1 MISNFV
7 VGIDPGQMGAEAVLE
22 SPRVNGG
29 PSFVRV
35 TEAPWRRA
43 TTRAKTLG
51 RKKTKGEWLVAGLIS
66 RAIGW
71 TSKTQDD
78 VTHVFLEAPA
88 MGVKAGIISGLWRGV
103 IETVSFY
110 SQNKGRGPLRL
121 HVIAP
126 QTWKKALSLR
136 GKSGIERT
144 GGKAAK
150 RAGEA
155 WKAGKQESID
165 LCQRL
170 YPHVNLCRKPGG
182 KPDDN
187 FAEAVLIAHY
197 GATVILPTL
206 KEG

>member
-7 VGIDPGQMGAEAVLE
+7 VGIDPGQMGAEAILE
-22 SPRVNGG
+22 WRRPFGGTPVISVSP
-29 PSFVRV
+29 
-35 TEAPWRRA
+35 APWRPA

-51 RKKTKGEWLVAGLIS
+51 RKKTKGGWLVREMVE
-66 RAIGW
+66 RAKGW
-71 TSKTQDD
+71 VSSDPSI

-88 MGVKAGIISGLWRGV
+88 MGMKAGIISGLWRGV
-103 IETVSFY
+103 IESVSFHAE
-110 SQNKGRGPLRL
+110 QEERGSLRL
-121 HVIAP
+121 HIVSN
-126 QTWKKALSLR
+126 WKKPLGLR

-150 RAGEA
+150 RAGAA

-197 GATVILPTL
+197 GAMVILPTL